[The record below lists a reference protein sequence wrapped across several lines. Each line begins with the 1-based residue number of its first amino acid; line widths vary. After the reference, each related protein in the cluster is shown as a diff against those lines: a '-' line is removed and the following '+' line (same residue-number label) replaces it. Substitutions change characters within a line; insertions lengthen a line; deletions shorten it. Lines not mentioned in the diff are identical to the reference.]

1 MNTNQVEKKER
12 NKKDFVDNIL
22 FNKVYYRFLQICFFL
37 FSLQI
42 LAQNHPPKVIR
53 NYASRH
59 FDIRDGLA
67 QMQVM
72 CAFQD
77 ADGYLWFGTKNGV
90 SRFDGNEFV
99 SYKKEEGI
107 PRGEILDITQWGN
120 DIFHFTYSQIAW
132 FSPGYPVTTVD
143 LPSDYV
149 NDIYPT
155 YLISGER
162 VFLFN
167 IRKKTVDANYR
178 NTLYLLE
185 YSRHTKY
192 FRLIS
197 IPEKIVYCTDDNM
210 LIGVRNIYSFNPATG
225 KISISGIKLPHPIVE
240 SEQESMIT
248 KDPCQ
253 PVYYFN
259 TEKKITAYRWDK
271 HKRWTLLYEINE
283 RSSKMSSRNPITI
296 SRKGEMVISAT
307 TGLKIYRNGK
317 LANVID
323 SKPGISNG
331 SLIDR
336 ENNLWLYGEN
346 GIYCYSQLNFEEYR
360 MGFAD
365 SDMVW
370 SINQDNAGNMYFGSY
385 GYGLWKM
392 DKDEQLT
399 EIKSDLPHSNLQYFN
414 SSKSADGILYF
425 PYNSGVVAYKNG
437 KIEKIN
443 DGFYTSLCTY
453 ADTASNKLYAGQ
465 TDVSVNHYLTVR
477 GRQGTKSYRWG
488 KGFIVS
494 MAKDSKERIR
504 VGTFRSEGVFD
515 GDSLYTIPV
524 EKNAPDS
531 GAISLAVDTL
541 GRVWKGRSSGLYYE
555 DLDGKNHRYLKEY
568 IQGNVVAVHLYRNKY
583 LLIGGEKSIFIVD
596 IYNKYRIPNGVRE
609 FGYENGFTGIE
620 PGQSGFYTDRNNDVW
635 LTCSACVIKFN
646 PDYLIQSFTT
656 KIPPLRIDAL
666 LYSKNNIEWERH
678 TLSFPVS
685 GKPEENIRIESDNE
699 YFRFEYVANSL
710 SSPKSLRF
718 KYRLKGFT
726 DEWSPPVFTK
736 SVEYT
741 NLKFGKYT
749 FEVQCSLDGVRW
761 SPVVA
766 SPEIRVLAPFWFRWY
781 MWTLYILSIT
791 GIIIGITLYFSK
803 RREKKRVEVL
813 TRQKLENELQFR
825 TLHSK
830 VLPHFTKNVLTAIG
844 HFAMDDNRK
853 AGKYIAMF
861 SKFTQL
867 TLENSDK
874 NYNTLANELNYVQIY
889 LELEK
894 MRFGEK
900 FSCHIN
906 IDNIVDKNINIPAMA
921 LHTYCDNAIRHGLVN
936 KKGNGVLNISVSKQ
950 TKGTIIAITDNGIGC
965 RRSRELGTQ
974 GNGMG
979 LDLVRWQLEFY
990 NKMNEQ
996 KITQTIIDLFDNDG
1010 NATGTQVKLFVPDGY
1025 RFINQ

>member
-1 MNTNQVEKKER
+1 MNTNQVEKKEE
-12 NKKDFVDNIL
+12 NKKNLIGNLL
-22 FNKVYYRFLQICFFL
+22 FIGVYYRILQICIFL

-42 LAQNHPPKVIR
+42 SAQNHPPKVIR

-67 QMQVM
+67 QMQVI
-72 CAFQD
+72 CTFQD

-90 SRFDGNEFV
+90 SRFDGNKFV
-99 SYKKEEGI
+99 SYKKEEGV
-107 PRGEILDITQWGN
+107 PRGKIRNITQWDN
-120 DIFHFTYSQIAW
+120 DIFLFTHSQIAW
-132 FSPGYPVTTVD
+132 FSPGHPVTTVD

-149 NDIYPT
+149 NDFHST
-155 YLISGER
+155 YHISGER

-167 IRKKTVDANYR
+167 IRKKTVDANSD
-178 NTLYLLE
+178 NVLYVLE

-192 FRLIS
+192 FRLIP
-197 IPEKIVYCTDDNM
+197 IPERIVYYTDDNL

-225 KISISGIKLPHPIVE
+225 NISISDSKLPRPIVE
-240 SEQESMIT
+240 SEQELMIT
-248 KDPCQ
+248 KDPYQ

-259 TEKKITAYRWDK
+259 TQKKIAAYRWDK
-271 HKRWTLLYEINE
+271 YKRWTLLYEINE
-283 RSSKMSSRNPITI
+283 RSSNMNGIDPITI
-296 SRKGEMVISAT
+296 SRKGEMVISTT

-323 SKPGISNG
+323 PKPGTSNG
-331 SLIDR
+331 TFIDR
-336 ENNLWLYGEN
+336 ENNLWIYGEN
-346 GIYCYSQLNFEEYR
+346 GIYGYSQLNFEAYR

-370 SINQDNAGNMYFGSY
+370 SINQDNAGNMYFGSFS
-385 GYGLWKM
+385 YGLWKM

-399 EIKSDLPHSNLQYFN
+399 EIKSNLPFWDLQYFN

-425 PYNSGVVAYKNG
+425 PYTGGVAAYKNG

-443 DGFYTSLCTY
+443 NGFYASLCTY
-453 ADTASNKLYAGQ
+453 TDTASNKLYAGQ
-465 TDVSVNHYLTVR
+465 IDASVNHYLTVN
-477 GRQGTKSYRWG
+477 GRQGTKSYRWS

-494 MAKDSKERIR
+494 MAKDSKGRIR
-504 VGTFRSEGVFD
+504 VGAFRNEGVFD

-555 DLDGKNHRYLKEY
+555 DLQGKNHRYLKEY
-568 IQGNVVAVHLYRNKY
+568 IQGNVMGIQLYRNKY
-583 LLIGGEKSIFIVD
+583 LLVGGEKSIFIVD
-596 IYNKYRIPNGVRE
+596 IYNKYGIPNGVRE
-609 FGYENGFTGIE
+609 FGYEDGFTGIE
-620 PGQSGFYTDRNNDVW
+620 PGQSGFFTDRNNDVW

-646 PDYLIQSFTT
+646 PDRLLQSFTT

-666 LYSKNNIEWERH
+666 LYSKNNLEWERH

-685 GKPEENIRIESDNE
+685 GKPEESVRIESDNE

-726 DEWSPPVFTK
+726 DEWSPSVFTK
-736 SVEYT
+736 SVEFT

-749 FEVQCSLDGVRW
+749 FEVQCSLDGVHW

-766 SPEIRVLAPFWFRWY
+766 SPEIRILAPFWFRWY
-781 MWTLYILSIT
+781 MWTLYSLSIT

-813 TRQKLENELQFR
+813 TRQKLENELQLR

-844 HFAMDDNRK
+844 YFAMDDNRK

-867 TLENSDK
+867 ALENSDK
-874 NYNTLANELNYVQIY
+874 NFSTLESELNYVQNY

-894 MRFGEK
+894 MRFGDK
-900 FSCHIN
+900 FNFSIE
-906 IDNIVDKNINIPAMA
+906 IDREIDKNINIPAMA

-936 KKGNGVLNISVSKQ
+936 KKGYGVLNISVSKQ
-950 TKGTIIAITDNGIGC
+950 TKGTIIVVADNGMGC
-965 RRSRELGTQ
+965 RRSAELGTQ

-979 LDLVRWQLEFY
+979 LALVQQQIDFY
-990 NKMNEQ
+990 NQMNER
-996 KITQTIIDLFDNDG
+996 KITQTIIDLFDDDG